1 VRRRIM
7 TVKEFA
13 IQTIKKYPKL
23 KENIIDAYALMVD
36 EIEDGE
42 SEDMEEEH
50 FYSYVK
56 QLRGEQHD

>member
-1 VRRRIM
+1 M

-42 SEDMEEEH
+42 SEDMEEER
-50 FYSYVK
+50 FYSYIK
-56 QLRGEQHD
+56 ELTNGEK